1 MSTGREPRRSGGQFQ
16 KQSGRRWAVTR
27 YDVLLALIPLALLIP
42 LVASGIFGVSLHAAL
57 AGGSAF
63 GVAVLADALF
73 LNPPIEP

>member
-1 MSTGREPRRSGGQFQ
+1 MSAEREQRHSGGQFQ

-42 LVASGIFGVSLHAAL
+42 LVASGVSAVPLHVAL

-63 GVAVLADALF
+63 GVAVLSDALF